1 MLMCLWQQPNKTPKF
16 TFELKAERQKLMIN
30 KILSIVFFT
39 TIIST
44 VVKAQFSD
52 ASKYILQNDIE
63 VAKKEPGTHS
73 GGGETIG
80 YNFFADAKNLK
91 TAFRKRILKP
101 GSSIGYH
108 LQKEDEIYYI
118 LSGNGKMKMNGKTF
132 AVKPGDAI
140 LTRPGSSHGIAPNTD
155 NDLVIMIV
163 YEKK

>member
-1 MLMCLWQQPNKTPKF
+1 MSEKI
-16 TFELKAERQKLMIN
+16 KAERQKLKEYNMKN
-30 KILSIVFFT
+30 KTFILIALFIT
-39 TIIST
+39 AAIGT
-44 VVKAQFSD
+44 KAQSLD
-52 ASKYILQNDIE
+52 TAKYILQNDTD
-63 VAKKEPGTHS
+63 VAKKEPGTHK

-91 TAFRKRILKP
+91 TVFRKRTLKP

-118 LSGNGKMKMNGKTF
+118 ISGNGVMQMNGKTF

-140 LTRPGSSHGIAPNTD
+140 LTRPGSSHGIAPNKD
-155 NDLVIMIV
+155 NDLVILIA